1 MNDVFADWYSYQLAN
16 IMAANGIKLAPMRMG
31 DLVSSSTPK
40 PVSKY
45 MPPSRRPG
53 SDGKAAP
60 LVEKIDM
67 TESSFPSLGSVPV
80 KASSWGKHVV
90 SKPVQVPVP
99 VEVAVPVEVEQIK
112 KETLSDKIKE
122 KIRLDAIAE
131 ELGAKRQELDPWNMT
146 DAQLSNAGWM
156 RLRLSSAK
164 DICMN
169 GFTNQGNLY
178 LPGFIEEADS
188 GMSFEEYVHYKRAY
202 NQSEVTLSP
211 KKNTTPEV
219 LYEEYSEDEEDFEE

>member
-1 MNDVFADWYSYQLAN
+1 
-16 IMAANGIKLAPMRMG
+16 MAANGIKLAPMRMG

-53 SDGKAAP
+53 SDGKAPP

-122 KIRLDAIAE
+122 KLRLDAIAE
-131 ELGAKRQELDPWNMT
+131 ELGTRKKQLDPSNMS
-146 DAQLSNAGWM
+146 DEQLEKAGWM

-169 GFTNQGNLY
+169 GFTNQDNPY
-178 LPGFIEEADS
+178 LPGFIREADS
-188 GMSFEEYVHYKRAY
+188 GMSFEEYIHYKKAY
-202 NQSEVTLSP
+202 SQPEAIVSS

-219 LYEEYSEDEEDFEE
+219 QYDEYSEEEE

>member
-1 MNDVFADWYSYQLAN
+1 
-16 IMAANGIKLAPMRMG
+16 MAANGIKLAPMRMG

-67 TESSFPSLGSVPV
+67 TDQNFPSLGSVPV
-80 KASSWGKHVV
+80 KVSGWGKHVV
-90 SKPVQVPVP
+90 SKA
-99 VEVAVPVEVEQIK
+99 EVAVSVVEVERMK

-131 ELGAKRQELDPWNMT
+131 ELGAKRVELDPWKMT
-146 DAQLSNAGWM
+146 DAQLENAGWV
-156 RLRLSSAK
+156 RLRLGSAK

-169 GFTNQGNLY
+169 GFTNQGNPY

-188 GMSFEEYVHYKRAY
+188 GMSFEEYVHYKKSY

-219 LYEEYSEDEEDFEE
+219 QYEDYSEDEEDFDE